1 MTRGSLLYLALLSVL
16 GALAAGSVVVAP
28 PAEVAPHAPEAA
40 FADTPAADAVQGLWS
55 RWPDKQHEGD
65 PVRFYYFHGDG
76 HGLYRYGRVGL
87 TNTHSFDYRAH
98 GDTLVVTFRKSG
110 ARHRL
115 SFQVEVG
122 RDGRRVLHLRDDP
135 EENGAATDYYFVPP
149 PSASLSTSGPLAAAN
164 DATKPAGHMWIDL
177 REHATGGV
185 GFSLYQLG
193 PAGIDGR
200 GTGWHHRG
208 DFDDWST
215 ESLGYRFDGSTIE
228 LRFDL
233 TGERFRT
240 GYGVAVAHDG
250 KRRLVLHE
258 DPRNWW
264 HRATFTDMGRSFLH
278 DGAAVAFSPRAL
290 LEGERTGARER
301 KGD

>member
-1 MTRGSLLYLALLSVL
+1 MTRGSLLYLALLCVL
-16 GALAAGSVVVAP
+16 GTLAAVSVVLGP
-28 PAEVAPHAPEAA
+28 REGTPSA
-40 FADTPAADAVQGLWS
+40 FAGLSEEAPRADAVQGLWS

-76 HGLYRYGRVGL
+76 HGLYRYGRVGF
-87 TNTHSFDYRAH
+87 TNTHSFDYRAD

-110 ARHRL
+110 VKHRL
-115 SFQVEVG
+115 SYQVEVG
-122 RDGRRVLHLRDDP
+122 RDGRRVLHLKDDP
-135 EENGAATDYYFVPP
+135 EENGAPVDYYFVPP
-149 PSASLSTSGPLAAAN
+149 PSASLSMPLAAQTAS
-164 DATKPAGHMWIDL
+164 DATKPDGHMWIDL
-177 REHATGGV
+177 RRYATGGM
-185 GFSLYQLG
+185 GFSMYQLG

-215 ESLGYRFDGSTIE
+215 ESLSYREGGTSLE

-240 GYGVAVAHDG
+240 RYGVAVADDG

-264 HRATFTDMGRSFLH
+264 HRATFTDMGRSFEH
-278 DGAAVAFSPRAL
+278 AVADVAFWSSAL
-290 LEGERTGARER
+290 LEDERSDARGS